1 MKKSWKNHGK
11 ISTKLRTF
19 ESFLDKI
26 DTTMPADPITIN
38 ELKEA
43 FFSLKTNKSAGYDE
57 VNSNVI
63 KNCFSELNYPLK
75 YLFGKS
81 IEKGVFSNALKLATV
96 TPLFKGGDPT
106 NISNYGPIFIL
117 PCFSKILEHSS

>member
-43 FFSLKTNKSAGYDE
+43 LFFFLKTN
-57 VNSNVI
+57 
-63 KNCFSELNYPLK
+63 
-75 YLFGKS
+75 
-81 IEKGVFSNALKLATV
+81 
-96 TPLFKGGDPT
+96 
-106 NISNYGPIFIL
+106 
-117 PCFSKILEHSS
+117 